1 MKRFLKISVLFI
13 TALFITACGQTENE
27 NADKNN
33 NTAESEEQSNQTEEM
48 ENEENQDTEGDSNEQ
63 QSSIDADKEDIN
75 KKLEDID
82 YNEFELE
89 VNYPNNKEYEAE
101 IEYDN
106 KQLTANLNNE
116 FEDNNLNGK
125 AAFDQLYPNVTKL
138 TINKDTNKEQAVKE
152 ILDTFDL
159 DKEYLD
165 FEVQLTLKDG
175 TTIEYEDEKTSS

>member
-1 MKRFLKISVLFI
+1 MISILFI
-13 TALFITACGQTENE
+13 TALFITACGQSENE
-27 NADKNN
+27 NADGES
-33 NTAESEEQSNQTEEM
+33 NTTGSEEQSNQTEDM
-48 ENEENQDTEGDSNEQ
+48 ENEDNQDTEADNNDQ
-63 QSSIDADKEDIN
+63 QSSIDPNEEDIN

-89 VNYPNNKEYEAE
+89 VNYPDNKEYEAE

-106 KQLTANLNNE
+106 KQLTAQLNNE
-116 FEDNNLNGK
+116 LEENNMNGK

-138 TINKDTNKEQAVKE
+138 TINKDTNKDQAIKE
-152 ILDTFDL
+152 ILETFDL